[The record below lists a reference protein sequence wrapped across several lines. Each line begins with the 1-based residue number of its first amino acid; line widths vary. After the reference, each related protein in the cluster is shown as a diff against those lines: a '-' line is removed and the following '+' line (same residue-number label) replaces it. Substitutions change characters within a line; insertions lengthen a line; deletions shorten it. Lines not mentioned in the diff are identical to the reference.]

1 MATVKK
7 QGSGYKI
14 TVSMGYDAR
23 GKQIRQHMTWTPTP
37 GMTPRQLE
45 KELKRQEVL
54 FEEACK
60 SRQIIGGSI
69 KLSDF
74 AVLWFRDYAEKQLKP
89 RTVANYRFLLTR
101 VDEGLGHVRLDR
113 LQPRQ
118 ILSFYGNLAE
128 DGVRLDTK
136 YTLRADLK
144 ALLKKHGCTQAEF
157 SRKAGL
163 SLNTVE
169 SAISGNN
176 ISSTSA
182 EKISQALGA
191 SLNSLFSPVKKGSLS
206 GKTLLHYHQFLSAM
220 LETAVQWQYLPA
232 NPCTR
237 VKPPKAPQTETAYL
251 DEAQAAQLIAALDG
265 EPPQYRTAIL
275 LLLNTGLRRGEL
287 CGLEWADVDFTRETL
302 SIQRNSLYLP
312 GKGLYA
318 DTPKTKSSARTIK
331 LPSPCIPLLEQHR
344 AWQEEYRAS
353 LGDQW
358 IESDRLFT
366 SADGSPIHPDT
377 LTSWFSGFVKRHNL
391 PKVTLHGLR
400 HTNASLLIAAGTNI
414 RTVSSRLGHSQTSTT
429 ANIYAH
435 AIQSADAAAAEAL
448 ENILSSK
455 APVNTK

>member
-144 ALLKKHGCTQAEF
+144 ALLKKHDCTQAEF

-182 EKISQALGA
+182 EKISQALGT

-220 LETAVQWQYLPA
+220 LETAVQWQYIPA
-232 NPCTR
+232 NPCAR

-251 DEAQAAQLIAALDG
+251 DEAQAAQLISALDG

-287 CGLEWADVDFTRETL
+287 CGLEWADVDFTRGTL

-312 GKGLYA
+312 GKGLYT
-318 DTPKTKSSARTIK
+318 DTPKTKSSARTIR

-344 AWQEEYRAS
+344 AWQEEYRIS

-358 IESDRLFT
+358 IESGRLFT

-448 ENILSSK
+448 ENIFFSK
-455 APVNTK
+455 APVSTK

>member
-14 TVSMGYDAR
+14 TVSMGYDVR
-23 GKQIRQHMTWTPTP
+23 GKQIRQHMTWTPPP
-37 GMTPRQLE
+37 GMTARQLE

-60 SRQIIGGSI
+60 SRQIFGGGI
-69 KLSDF
+69 KMVDF
-74 AVLWFRDYAEKQLKP
+74 AELWFRDYAEKQLKP
-89 RTVANYRFLLTR
+89 RTVANYRFLLKR
-101 VDEGLGHVRLDR
+101 VNDGLGHIRLDR
-113 LQPRQ
+113 IQPRQ

-128 DGVRLDTK
+128 DDIRLDNK
-136 YTLRADLK
+136 YVLQSDLK
-144 ALLKKHGCTQAEF
+144 ELLKEHGFTQAEF
-157 SRKAGL
+157 SHEAGL
-163 SLNTVE
+163 SLNTIE

-176 ISSTSA
+176 VSSTSA
-182 EKISQALGA
+182 EKISRALEMP
-191 SLNSLFSPVKKGSLS
+191 LTKLFSPVKKGSLS

-220 LETAVQWQYLPA
+220 LETAVQWQYIPA
-232 NPCTR
+232 NPCAR
-237 VKPPKAPQTETAYL
+237 VKPPKAPQAETAYL
-251 DEAQAAQLIAALDG
+251 DEMQAAQLIAALDG

-287 CGLEWADVDFTRETL
+287 CGLEWADVDFTRGTL
-302 SIQRNSLYLP
+302 SIQRNLLYLP
-312 GKGLYA
+312 GKGLYT
-318 DTPKTKSSARTIK
+318 DTPKTKSSARTIR

-358 IESDRLFT
+358 IESGRLFT

-377 LTSWFSGFVKRHNL
+377 LTSWFSGFIKRHNL

-429 ANIYAH
+429 TNIYAH

-448 ENILSSK
+448 ESILFSK
-455 APVNTK
+455 TPVNTK